1 MSSFSKKGLKQS
13 VREEKKSIRLHL
25 NAIYNILKKLDIISN
40 EIANKY
46 KDKEISIKDIDKEIE
61 NYKDVN
67 IQSHERYRILFNLY
81 TKGRI
86 GEEIFAEEQKLL
98 TSDQKILSS
107 EEKRFHK

>member
-1 MSSFSKKGLKQS
+1 MSNFLKKGLRQS
-13 VREEKKSIRLHL
+13 MREEKKSIELHM
-25 NAIYNILKKLDIISN
+25 NAIYDILKKLDTISN

-86 GEEIFAEEQKLL
+86 NEEIFAKE
-98 TSDQKILSS
+98 QKILTS
-107 EEKRFHK
+107 EENISQINIKT

>member
-1 MSSFSKKGLKQS
+1 MSNFLKKGFRKSYQD
-13 VREEKKSIRLHL
+13 EKKSIELHMT
-25 NAIYNILKKLDIISN
+25 AIYNILKKLDIISN
-40 EIANKY
+40 EIASKY

-86 GEEIFAEEQKLL
+86 GEEIFAKEQKLL